1 MKRLFF
7 TGIAAI
13 VLISCSNVSGS
24 GPGSAVPGGTPN
36 SGGDMFYEYT
46 SHATSPAMNLNGSSK
61 MFLAADGKMRKE
73 TQMANPAK
81 PGKSS
86 PIVMI
91 GSADK
96 PMESIIIDDDAK
108 TWSVNH
114 IDSADL
120 DNKAMHM
127 TSVVAKLNNE
137 KVLDFDCVHVRIISN
152 KEIGSL
158 IRQIDTMDLW
168 KSKDVPVP
176 AVFGSMMSRIESGV
190 GFMYAKDVPAQ
201 LKQMGCEGFL
211 VKMQIRSKDMLTV
224 MELTKAEKRDLPKSL
239 FVIPAGYKE
248 DKSGG
253 F

>member
-1 MKRLFF
+1 MKRLHFVAF
-7 TGIAAI
+7 AAI
-13 VLISCSNVSGS
+13 VMVGCNSVSGGGS
-24 GPGSAVPGGTPN
+24 GSAVQGGAVS
-36 SGGDMFYEYT
+36 SGSDMFYEYS
-46 SHATSPAMNLNGSSK
+46 SHTTSPAMNITGSSK
-61 MFLAADGKMRKE
+61 MFLAADGRIRKE

-81 PGKSS
+81 PDKSS

-120 DNKAMHM
+120 DNKAIHM
-127 TSVVAKLNNE
+127 TSTVSKMNNE
-137 KVLDFDCVHVRIISN
+137 KVLGFDCVHVRIISN

-158 IRQIDTMDLW
+158 IKEIDTMDLW
-168 KSKDVPVP
+168 NSRDVPVP
-176 AVFGSMMSRIESGV
+176 TVFGSMMSRIESGV

-201 LKQMGCEGFL
+201 LKQMGCDGFL
-211 VKMQIRSKDMLTV
+211 VKMQIRNKDMFTV
-224 MELTKAEKRDLPKSL
+224 MELAKAEKRDLPKSL
-239 FVIPAGYKE
+239 FTIPAGYKE